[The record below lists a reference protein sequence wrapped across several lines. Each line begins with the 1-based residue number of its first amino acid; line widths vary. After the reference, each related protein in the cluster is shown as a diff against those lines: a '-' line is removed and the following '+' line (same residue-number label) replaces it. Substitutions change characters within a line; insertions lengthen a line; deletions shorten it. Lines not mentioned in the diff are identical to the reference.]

1 MEKSYLEHMES
12 ITSEALYRGLLGYG
26 LFGEKIPPIFSS
38 FDFYQWCIEHP
49 NLLGNSKRSEYI
61 YYESIRNVNIP
72 RQLGLPEPFSYACL
86 CKVLS

>member
-26 LFGEKIPPIFSS
+26 LFGEKLPPIFSS

-49 NLLGNSKRSEYI
+49 NLLSNSKRTEYI
-61 YYESIRNVNIP
+61 Y
-72 RQLGLPEPFSYACL
+72 
-86 CKVLS
+86 